1 MNVKISENWHI
12 NSNKPSDEFLIP
24 TELRIEP
31 SDEYEISRI
40 IYPKPTLKRLAFAE
54 QQLAIFAG
62 DFNIRLEGK
71 ILQTAD
77 SLVTVKGSLY
87 YQGVMIRFAC
97 RRLISLLGWKFRLD
111 RPVSI
116 PSNPR

>member
-1 MNVKISENWHI
+1 MKTRRFLVLVIFLICWNFIQANESEILSVKVNLLTPNIQADGKFSAEVNVQINENWHI

-31 SDEYEISRI
+31 SDEYKISRI
-40 IYPKPTLKRLAFAE
+40 IYPEPALKRLAFAE

-71 ILQTAD
+71 ILQ
-77 SLVTVKGSLY
+77 
-87 YQGVMIRFAC
+87 
-97 RRLISLLGWKFRLD
+97 
-111 RPVSI
+111 
-116 PSNPR
+116 